1 MVETVTIEDVQLVL
15 SHSEEFTMEWIGNQY
30 YVKQLLAAW
39 LIVDKA
45 DQPLNPRVLGPPGIG
60 KTTLAC
66 AAAKQMKKPV
76 YIYQA
81 TADTRPEDL
90 LVQPVISARN
100 EITYHASPLVTAMI
114 KGGICVLD
122 EGNRMSE
129 KSWASLA
136 PLLDHRRYVE
146 SIIAGIKIPAHK
158 DFRIC
163 CTMNND
169 ASTYEIP
176 EYIHSRLQPQVTIEF
191 PEREDEL
198 KILKFNLPFCGQD
211 LLNYV
216 VDFLQRAHAK
226 SEPFSVRDG
235 INIARYCA
243 KLMVSEVKDLA
254 DMPDFV
260 KRAVQQILGDKAIPY
275 LSNISTSND
284 EVLSPDRSL
293 DEVLKIIKK
302 PTKSPSDKKARQDW
316 HLIPDEIDEMED
328 RVPRKA
334 GKDDEEGEDEEDGE
348 EDEDEEDDAGE
359 EEDEAESNPDEKW
372 GDDDDKQPGEVPGD
386 DSGDKGHRD
395 QDGDD

>member
-15 SHSEEFTMEWIGNQY
+15 SHPEEFTMEWIGNQY

-39 LIVDKA
+39 LMVDKQ

-146 SIIAGIKIPAHK
+146 SIIAGIKIQAHP

-198 KILKFNLPFCGQD
+198 KILKFNLPFCGND

-216 VDFLQRAHAK
+216 VDFLQRAHGK
-226 SEPFSVRDG
+226 NEPFSVRDG

-260 KRAVQQILGDKAIPY
+260 KRAVQQILGDKALPY
-275 LSNISTSND
+275 LSNLPTTND

-302 PTKSPSDKKARQDW
+302 PTKSTPDKKSPTDW
-316 HLIPDEIDEMED
+316 RLIPEEIDETED

-334 GKDDEEGEDEEDGE
+334 GKDDEEEDDEGAGKDDDEDDEEEGE
-348 EDEDEEDDAGE
+348 NE
-359 EEDEAESNPDEKW
+359 EEREKENEW
-372 GDDDDKQPGEVPGD
+372 DADDDEQPGETPKD
-386 DSGDKGHRD
+386 DSSGKGND
-395 QDGDD
+395 DPDGDE

>member
-1 MVETVTIEDVQLVL
+1 MVDTYAIEDVQLVL
-15 SHSEEFTMEWIGNQY
+15 SHPEEFTMEWIGNQY

-39 LIVDKA
+39 LMVDKQ

-66 AAAKQMKKPV
+66 AAAKQMKRPV

-146 SIIAGIKIPAHK
+146 SIIAGIKIPAHP

-176 EYIHSRLQPQVTIEF
+176 EYISSRLQPQITIEF

-198 KILKFNLPFCGQD
+198 KILKFNLPFCGAD

-216 VDFLQRAHAK
+216 VDFLQRAHGK
-226 SEPFSVRDG
+226 NEPFSVRDG
-235 INIARYCA
+235 INIARYCS

-260 KRAVQQILGDKAIPY
+260 KRAVQQILGDKAIHY
-275 LSNISTSND
+275 LSNQPPIAND
-284 EVLSPDRSL
+284 VLNPDRSL
-293 DEVLKIIKK
+293 EEVLKIIKR
-302 PTKSPSDKKARQDW
+302 PTRERSNKNSKNDW
-316 HLIPDEIDEMED
+316 QLIPED
-328 RVPRKA
+328 A
-334 GKDDEEGEDEEDGE
+334 ADDGEGEEGEDKDDQEDDDEKGTPENEWEEGDEDDGE
-348 EDEDEEDDAGE
+348 E
-359 EEDEAESNPDEKW
+359 
-372 GDDDDKQPGEVPGD
+372 
-386 DSGDKGHRD
+386 
-395 QDGDD
+395 

>member
-15 SHSEEFTMEWIGNQY
+15 SHPENFTMEWIGNQY

-39 LIVDKA
+39 LMVDKQ

-66 AAAKQMKKPV
+66 AAAKQMGRPV

-100 EITYHASPLVTAMI
+100 EITYHASPLVTAML
-114 KGGICVLD
+114 KGSICVLD

-146 SIIAGIKIPAHK
+146 SIIAGIKIPAHP

-176 EYIHSRLQPQVTIEF
+176 EYIHSRLQPQITIEF
-191 PEREDEL
+191 PDREDEL
-198 KILKFNLPFCGQD
+198 KILKFNLPFCGDD

-226 SEPFSVRDG
+226 DEPFSVRDG
-235 INIARYCA
+235 INIARYCS

-260 KRAVQQILGDKAIPY
+260 QRAVQQILGEKAIQY
-275 LSNISTSND
+275 LSNLPVSTK
-284 EVLSPDRSL
+284 EILGPDRSL
-293 DEVLKIIKK
+293 NEILNVIKK
-302 PTKSPSDKKARQDW
+302 PTKSP
-316 HLIPDEIDEMED
+316 
-328 RVPRKA
+328 PRKNSKEDWRLVSEDL
-334 GKDDEEGEDEEDGE
+334 GEGDDEW
-348 EDEDEEDDAGE
+348 DAGE
-359 EEDEAESNPDEKW
+359 DDELGDVP
-372 GDDDDKQPGEVPGD
+372 DDDDNPDRRET
-386 DSGDKGHRD
+386 
-395 QDGDD
+395 

>member
-15 SHSEEFTMEWIGNQY
+15 SHPEEFTMEWIGNQY

-39 LIVDKA
+39 LLVDKA
-45 DQPLNPRVLGPPGIG
+45 DSPLNPRVLGPPGIG

-66 AAAKQMKKPV
+66 AAAKQMGRPV

-100 EITYHASPLVTAMI
+100 EITYHASPLVTAML
-114 KGGICVLD
+114 KGCICVLD

-146 SIIAGIKIPAHK
+146 SIIAGIKIPAHP

-176 EYIHSRLQPQVTIEF
+176 EYIHSRLQPQITIEF
-191 PEREDEL
+191 PDREDEL
-198 KILKFNLPFCGQD
+198 KILKFNLPFCGGD

-226 SEPFSVRDG
+226 DEPFSVRDG
-235 INIARYCA
+235 INIARYCS
-243 KLMVSEVKDLA
+243 KLMISEVKDLA

-260 KRAVQQILGDKAIPY
+260 KRAVQQILGEKALQY
-275 LSNISTSND
+275 LSNLSVTAD
-284 EVLSPDRSL
+284 EVLNPDRSI

-302 PTKSPSDKKARQDW
+302 PPNSP
-316 HLIPDEIDEMED
+316 
-328 RVPRKA
+328 PRKTSNRA
-334 GKDDEEGEDEEDGE
+334 WRLMPEEMDEGDDDEEADDDEGDDNEKKERENDWEAGVDNESGE
-348 EDEDEEDDAGE
+348 A
-359 EEDEAESNPDEKW
+359 P
-372 GDDDDKQPGEVPGD
+372 GDDDSHE
-386 DSGDKGHRD
+386 
-395 QDGDD
+395 